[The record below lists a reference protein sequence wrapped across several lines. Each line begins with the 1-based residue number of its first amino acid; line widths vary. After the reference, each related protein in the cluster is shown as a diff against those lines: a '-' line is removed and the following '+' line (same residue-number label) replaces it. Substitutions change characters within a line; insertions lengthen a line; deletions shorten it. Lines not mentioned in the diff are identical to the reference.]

1 MNYVLRFWKH
11 PFLSFSSLNPPLF
24 LIVTPLF
31 QHHTFLSSLLGAL
44 LSSLPC
50 FMLSTNQVDW
60 FYASS
65 YQVEQPLSINIAC
78 HLSVRRPVHGRESWE
93 IQFSCFFEVHT
104 ESTWCAFYETV
115 FNHDLCSPVNHIWA
129 VIMCLCQSGDQ
140 SNLQTNVWQETTRT
154 HPIVVIQ
161 WKPCLPNQMYLH
173 KLHTTSK
180 AKE

>member
-24 LIVTPLF
+24 LIVTTLF
-31 QHHTFLSSLLGAL
+31 QHHTFLSSLLGTL

-65 YQVEQPLSINIAC
+65 YQAEQPLSINIAC
-78 HLSVRRPVHGRESWE
+78 HLSVLRPVHGRQSWE
-93 IQFSCFFEVHT
+93 IQFSCFFEVHA
-104 ESTWCAFYETV
+104 ESTWCAFHETV
-115 FNHDLCSPVNHIWA
+115 FNHDLCQSHLSSDYMSLSIRRSIKSPNK
-129 VIMCLCQSGDQ
+129 CLAGDDK
-140 SNLQTNVWQETTRT
+140 N
-154 HPIVVIQ
+154 HPIVVMQ